1 MLALQQAASF
11 TLLRNLHL
19 RFLFIL
25 FGNHSLVMN
34 GFESR
39 CTAFGFGMIEI
50 CIVKQCAHFHA
61 HIYGAR
67 SATPCHKATKVC

>member
-34 GFESR
+34 GLEGR
-39 CTAFGFGMIEI
+39 CTAFAFGMIEF
-50 CIVKQCAHFHA
+50 CIVKQCAHFHV
-61 HIYGAR
+61 HTY
-67 SATPCHKATKVC
+67 SAKAQRLVT